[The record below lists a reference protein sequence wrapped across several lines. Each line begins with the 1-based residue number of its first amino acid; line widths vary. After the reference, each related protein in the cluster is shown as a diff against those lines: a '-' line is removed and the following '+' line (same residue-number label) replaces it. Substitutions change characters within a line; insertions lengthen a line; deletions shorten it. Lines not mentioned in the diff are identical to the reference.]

1 MNDNL
6 QLRTAAYL
14 DSNNE
19 ELAGFTDKYYGDD
32 GLFFLSEDDKK
43 HQRRIAN
50 SRRKLQVSIYGCI
63 SLTFGI

>member
-1 MNDNL
+1 MFDNL
-6 QLRTAAYL
+6 QSCAAAYPN
-14 DSNNE
+14 SNNE
-19 ELAGFTDKYYGDD
+19 ELAGFTNKDYGDD

-63 SLTFGI
+63 SPTFGV